1 MPVFPRTFCSTL
13 LILITGMLE
22 CAPCLAQAAAES
34 GRSVDSDEVI
44 FINGDRVSGHVE
56 ELTKDSILLLTK
68 TMGEVTV
75 SLYTVKEVR
84 ANGRRLVFHPQGAFP
99 ASSSTKTDY
108 MTVASGGGIHAVNT
122 DSRQSGRSAE
132 AQNTSVSEQP
142 ASGPGSL
149 ACNIRILDS
158 HLKLRPSIWALGI
171 TTVPGETVILGT
183 QSQQAFGGFMT
194 VDVCENT
201 QLNESEF
208 DITGQHTRSSKIQK
222 PSITTDTLDGRFVQK
237 HEFRD
242 PSGAGMYGIADM
254 FFNNSLGLALQK
266 SFGVGLFTRS
276 FGNPRRFSFRAQTD
290 VRYVNERFYK
300 FSPAVNLAGI
310 RFDVQAHYT
319 KGRFSIGA
327 ELEPIPM
334 LNDAH
339 AFQGFGK
346 AGPSYKLNPW
356 FCVGLSEE
364 EHYLG
369 NAPTGFRKN
378 YFASTVNLT
387 VAHDSSPACK

>member
-13 LILITGMLE
+13 LILVTGMFE
-22 CAPCLAQAAAES
+22 CAPCLAQATAES
-34 GRSVDSDEVI
+34 GRSVESDEVI

-56 ELTKDSILLLTK
+56 ELTKDSILMHTK

-84 ANGRRLVFHPQGAFP
+84 ANGRRLVFDPQWTFP
-99 ASSSTKTDY
+99 ASSITKTDY
-108 MTVASGGGIHAVNT
+108 MTVASGGGIPAVTTN
-122 DSRQSGRSAE
+122 SRQSHRSAE
-132 AQNTSVSEQP
+132 AQNTIVSDQA
-142 ASGPGSL
+142 ASGLGSL
-149 ACNIRILDS
+149 ACNISILDS
-158 HLKLRPSIWALGI
+158 HLKLRPSIWTLGI
-171 TTVPGETVILGT
+171 TTVPGETVTLGT

-208 DITGQHTRSSKIQK
+208 DVAGQHTKSSKIQK

-254 FFNNSLGLALQK
+254 FFNNSLGVALQK

-276 FGNPRRFSFRAQTD
+276 FGSPRGFSFRAQTD

-310 RFDVQAHYT
+310 RLDVQAHYA

-334 LNDAH
+334 LNDAR
-339 AFQGFGK
+339 AFQGFAK
-346 AGPSYKLNPW
+346 VGPSYKLNPW

-369 NAPTGFRKN
+369 NAPIGFRKN

-387 VAHDSSPACK
+387 VARDSSPACK